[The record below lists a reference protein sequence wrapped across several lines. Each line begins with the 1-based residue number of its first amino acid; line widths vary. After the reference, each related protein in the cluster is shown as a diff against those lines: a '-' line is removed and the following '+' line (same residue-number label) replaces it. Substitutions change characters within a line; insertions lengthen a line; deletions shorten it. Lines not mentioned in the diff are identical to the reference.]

1 MPDIRLKPKIRT
13 VLSLPAAFSGQR
25 GGTNTPSPQKEHAD
39 GGAIVWR
46 TLEYPYTEKSRDWF
60 LSVGIIALALSIASL
75 IFGNFL
81 LGAFVVISAA
91 TLFLFAL
98 RRPAEIRCEL
108 NKNGFFVEK
117 VRYAYKDIDS
127 FWVDEH
133 RGMPVLHART
143 KSVLSP
149 YLNIPLRKEDTGKVR
164 SFLGRRAKEEE
175 FKEPLAHRLAEA
187 IGL

>member
-13 VLSLPAAFSGQR
+13 VLSLPATFSGQR
-25 GGTNTPSPQKEHAD
+25 GGANTPNPQREHAD

-46 TLEYPYTEKSRDWF
+46 TLEYPYAEKSRDWF

-117 VRYAYKDIDS
+117 IRYLYKDIES
-127 FWVDEH
+127 FWISGEKET
-133 RGMPVLHART
+133 PALHVKT
-143 KSVLSP
+143 KSIYSP
-149 YLNIPLRKEDTGKVR
+149 YLSIPLRKEDVGKVR
-164 SFLGRRAKEEE
+164 GFLGRRVSEEE
-175 FKEPLAHRLAEA
+175 FNEPFSHRIAEA
-187 IGL
+187 MGL